1 MALINSAATQR
12 PTSTPVDPT
21 LLAIGDSGSSLA
33 VSLDDVTSIW
43 LSHLGLA
50 PPVKLKLEESAVDL
64 SDGDLPLSTTFPPIS
79 LFLSNSSPLDP
90 PSVTTQLMARLPQS
104 ADVQQ
109 QLLDSV
115 GDVLALHPSFNF
127 HHFQT
132 RVHSMFSW
140 SLGAETYERAAGN
153 NTMPS
158 TSRDSTPARP
168 TLSFFA
174 AASAAFALGSLV
186 QRTNDSRSASL
197 KGGNATLSNPYPLPD
212 NDLSTSPAALFVLSE
227 QALSVFER
235 SNHYDLDYMVATILQ
250 VIYLLHD
257 GRPRLP
263 HTILPLVSMLKFPTS
278 ITTYTHQVGKM
289 VNAARRMGL
298 NLDPDAFPGTYP
310 LFEAETRRR
319 VWWDVF
325 YYDLYVPGTAV
336 TGFEEG

>member
-1 MALINSAATQR
+1 MASITSTATQR
-12 PTSTPVDPT
+12 PTATPVDRT
-21 LLAIGDSGSSLA
+21 LLAVGNSGSSLA
-33 VSLDDVTSIW
+33 VSLDDVSSIW
-43 LSHLGLA
+43 LSHLNIA

-64 SDGDLPLSTTFPPIS
+64 PDGDLPLSTTFPPIS

-90 PSVTTQLMARLPQS
+90 PSVTVQLMARLPQS
-104 ADVQQ
+104 ADVRQQ
-109 QLLDSV
+109 FLDSV
-115 GDVLALHPSFNF
+115 DDVLALHPSFNF

-140 SLGAETYERAAGN
+140 SLEPETYERAAGN
-153 NTMPS
+153 SALPS
-158 TSRDSTPARP
+158 TSRDSVPARP

-197 KGGNATLSNPYPLPD
+197 EGGNATLSDSYHLPD
-212 NDLSTSPAALFVLSE
+212 NDLNTSPAALFVLSE
-227 QALSVFER
+227 QALSIFER
-235 SNHYDLDYMVATILQ
+235 SYNYDLDYMVATILQ

-263 HTILPLVSMLKFPTS
+263 HTILPLVSMLNFPTS
-278 ITTYTHQVGKM
+278 MTTYTHQVGKM
-289 VNAARRMGL
+289 VNTARMMGL
-298 NLDPDAFPGTYP
+298 NMDPDDFPGTYP

-325 YYDLYVPGTAV
+325 YYDLYVPGTTV
-336 TGFEEG
+336 TGFEG